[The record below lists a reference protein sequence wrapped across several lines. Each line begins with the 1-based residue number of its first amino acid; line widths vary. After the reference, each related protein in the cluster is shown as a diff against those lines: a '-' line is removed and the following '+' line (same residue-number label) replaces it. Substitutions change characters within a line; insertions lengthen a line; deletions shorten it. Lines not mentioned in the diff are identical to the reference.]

1 MTQQDHL
8 EAFDDDEAADADF
21 AGEHQDT
28 AVDEDITGGRDDREA
43 ESPRGWS
50 GLDRDAP
57 P

>member
-8 EAFDDDEAADADF
+8 EAFDEDETDVDYAN
-21 AGEHQDT
+21 EHQDT
-28 AVDEDITGGRDDREA
+28 TVDADITSDRDTPES
-43 ESPRGWS
+43 ESPKGWS